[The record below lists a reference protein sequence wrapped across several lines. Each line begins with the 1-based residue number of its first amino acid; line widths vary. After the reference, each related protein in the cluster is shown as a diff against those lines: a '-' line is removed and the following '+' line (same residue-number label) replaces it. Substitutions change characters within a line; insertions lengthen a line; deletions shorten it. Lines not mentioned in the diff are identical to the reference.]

1 MRRLRARAW
10 AQVVAVSCAACL
22 AACTEAPAVGS
33 HVTIHVAP
41 VETQADQ
48 PVSIKVSGLPPGD
61 VVSLRLRTTDAGGV
75 AWSSFA
81 AFRASQAG
89 VVDPATSA
97 AVAGSYSGV
106 SAMGLFWSIVPQG
119 TPPGGDYFWNRAS
132 PLSFQLSVAVN
143 GDVKASARLSRRLA
157 NGPLSVIPE
166 GVGTSGFY
174 GEFFSPAAA
183 ARRPAVLIIG
193 GSQGGL
199 ASTLLAAL
207 LAAHD
212 YPALA
217 IAYFKEPG
225 LPWSPSRIPLEYFA
239 RALWLRAR
247 PQVDPAHVF
256 TLGISFGSEPALLL
270 GAEYPGL
277 STALS
282 RRIPATW

>member
-1 MRRLRARAW
+1 MRRFGRGPGPRW
-10 AQVVAVSCAACL
+10 SPVSCAACL

-33 HVTIHVAP
+33 HVTIHIAP

-48 PVSIKVSGLPPGD
+48 PVSMKVSGLPPGD

-97 AVAGSYSGV
+97 AVAGNYRGV

-157 NGPLSVIPE
+157 NGPLSVTPRAWARQGSMASSSRPRRR
-166 GVGTSGFY
+166 GVLRCS
-174 GEFFSPAAA
+174 SSAVPRAAS
-183 ARRPAVLIIG
+183 RQRCSRPCWPRTA
-193 GSQGGL
+193 
-199 ASTLLAAL
+199 T
-207 LAAHD
+207 
-212 YPALA
+212 PALA

-239 RALWLRAR
+239 RALSLRAR
-247 PQVDPAHVF
+247 P
-256 TLGISFGSEPALLL
+256 
-270 GAEYPGL
+270 
-277 STALS
+277 
-282 RRIPATW
+282 R